1 MASTSISYGSITITD
16 LTDIGEFSVQP
27 MANLPLAVIY
37 DPDQNVFTPNWGD
50 NNLEITP
57 SIYYAGKAVA
67 LGSTGVTISWERQVG
82 VAAKSALTTGE
93 TVSATGILSVTQN
106 KFTAA
111 STMLTYIVTAQYVE
125 PTSNQTLTAQ
135 GQITFSLVRNASGAK
150 VCQINGDT
158 VFKYNSNQTLVSTAS
173 ITLTSHLAN
182 VTISGWQYLNS
193 NGTWTKYPGSGTTDY
208 LVVSAADDVFVN
220 DKCSIKLVTNDANTY
235 DIHTIIK
242 LRDGAAG
249 GSTVSGVLTNDDQM
263 VPFTTNGQSEIGDFS
278 AAVSRII
285 IYEGGTDVTAQ
296 WTIQQA
302 ATDCTATPSTTT
314 VANDTTAVTAMS
326 AETANVTFTCTRSGY
341 ASIIKTFSVVK
352 VRSGQD
358 GVSPTIYSVE
368 ADSLALNR
376 SITNVLTPADIT
388 FTAYYQTGINQKQ
401 VYTGG
406 RFQIFENI
414 TLAEYDAAS
423 TKPAAAYTS
432 QVNEGSHTYSPTTSA
447 STVLC
452 ILYQGGGTT
461 ERYDSQMVVITKD
474 GQTGQQGPQG
484 EDGASA
490 VNIVLGN
497 YADVLTCTSAN
508 KLSANHTI
516 TIPFSAY
523 EGTTRIPCTIVAASS
538 QFLGVTPT
546 VTQAT
551 SSSDGQIQWVLP
563 ANKEITT
570 ANGTISLTFTAQTSN
585 GNINFVETY
594 SWSRSTAARD
604 GINAVIL
611 QIFTPEGTNVFNQ
624 DTTSITMRAML
635 TDGSDNVTTNV
646 TWQWAKWTNGQYV
659 NVANGTAATLTV
671 QGETVDSYA
680 SYRCTAHYN
689 DNDHYAYYSLF
700 DKTDP
705 IQVSVLCS
713 LGTQIVNGQG
723 SGAIYVKV
731 VRNGQEIDAL
741 KSERFLTANPTG
753 AKNGDYYYKIDE
765 TNKTVTLMKYTTSWA
780 AATDTYDGTYTWTW
794 RDKDGNA
801 ITAVGGN
808 SLPVSGKVIYIDGDL
823 IDGKIIADVEVEI

>member
-1 MASTSISYGSITITD
+1 MASKAISYGSITITD

-27 MANLPLAVIY
+27 MANLPLAVVY

-50 NNLEITP
+50 NHLEITP

-82 VAAKSALTTGE
+82 VAAKSELTTGE
-93 TVSATGILSVTQN
+93 TVSATGVLSVTQN
-106 KFTAA
+106 KFTAS

-125 PTSNQTLTAQ
+125 PTSSQTLTAQ

-182 VTISGWQYLNS
+182 VTISEWQYLNS
-193 NGTWTKYPGSGTTDY
+193 NGTWTKYPESGKTDY
-208 LVVSAADDVFVN
+208 LVVQAADDVFVN
-220 DKCSIKLVTNDANTY
+220 DKCSIKLTTNDANTY

-263 VPFTTNGQSEIGDFS
+263 IPFTTNGQSEIGDFS
-278 AAVSRII
+278 SAVSRVI
-285 IYEGGTDVTAQ
+285 IYEGGTDVTDQ

-314 VANDTTAVTAMS
+314 VANDTTRVTAMS

-358 GVSPTIYSVE
+358 GISPTIYSVE

-414 TLAEYDAAS
+414 TLAEYDAADP
-423 TKPAAAYTS
+423 KPSAKYTS
-432 QVNEGSHTYSPTTSA
+432 GVNEGSYTYSPTTTA

-474 GQTGQQGPQG
+474 GKTGAQGPQG

-490 VNIVLGN
+490 INIVLGN

-516 TIPFSAY
+516 TVPFAAY
-523 EGTTRIPCTIVAASS
+523 EGTTRIPCTIDRDASKL
-538 QFLGVTPT
+538 LGVTPT

-551 SSSDGQIQWVLP
+551 SSSDGQLQWVLP
-563 ANKEITT
+563 AGKDITT
-570 ANGTISLTFTAQTSN
+570 ASGTLSLTFVAQTSN
-585 GNINFVETY
+585 GNINFIETY
-594 SWSRSTAARD
+594 SWSRNTAAKD
-604 GINAVIL
+604 GVNAVIL

-624 DTTSITMRAML
+624 DTTSITMKAML
-635 TDGSDNVTTNV
+635 TDGSENVTTNV

-659 NVANGTAATLTV
+659 NVTNGTASTLTV
-671 QGETVDSYA
+671 LGSTVDSYA
-680 SYRCTAHYN
+680 SFRCTAHYN
-689 DNDHYAYYSLF
+689 DNDYYAYYSLF

-741 KSERFLTANPTG
+741 KSERFLTENPTG

-765 TNKTVTLMKYTTSWA
+765 TNKTVTLMKYTTSWK
-780 AATDTYDGTYTWTW
+780 AATDSYEGTYTWTW

-801 ITAVGGN
+801 ISTVGGN
-808 SLPVSGKVIYIDGDL
+808 SLPASGKVIYIDGDL